1 MVSGG
6 CVIVTQRIGCCHVG
20 KAQYTCPMTDE
31 AAFNLNGEAVSLAAC
46 DPTESLLR
54 WLNRHDFHG
63 TKEGCADGDCGACT
77 VAMIEKDVA
86 GKRQYRAVN
95 SCLLPLGAV
104 VGREIVS
111 IEGVADGAKLHP
123 VQQAMV
129 DHSGSQCG
137 YCTPGIVM
145 SLFAGYYA
153 GELDDHATEGNL
165 CRCTGYAPIRRA
177 TASLRTGA
185 AAAGRFVAA
194 LEREPRFGSVPG
206 LIGYFNPADIGEA
219 MALKQAHPRSQW
231 IAGATDLGVEL
242 SRGRRRNERFIA
254 LDRIEELK
262 QITIGADTISIGA
275 AVSLS
280 RIEQELAGR
289 IPALDQMLR
298 WFAARQVRNRATFG
312 GNLGTSSP
320 IGDLLPVLLAL
331 DGIIELHGSDGRR
344 EIAAADFFT
353 GYRQTARTDDELVV
367 AVHLPRRDWR
377 SASFKVAKRPSDD
390 ISIVAAT
397 FALGLD
403 RDRRVEHVRLAYGGV
418 AALPLRA
425 RATENLVLGRRLD
438 EETLTR
444 CAQML
449 HEEFTPMS
457 DHRASAGYRRALC
470 VNLFARFV
478 AEQMT

>member
-1 MVSGG
+1 MA
-6 CVIVTQRIGCCHVG
+6 IVTQRLGCCHVG
-20 KAQYTCPMTDE
+20 KAQYTCRMTDE
-31 AAFNLNGEAVSLAAC
+31 PAFILNGEAVTLAGS
-46 DPTESLLR
+46 DPTGSLLR
-54 WLNRHDFHG
+54 WLNRHHHHG

-77 VAMIEKDVA
+77 VAMVGCDA
-86 GKRQYRAVN
+86 RGKRQYQAVN

-111 IEGVADGAKLHP
+111 VEGVADGADLHP

-129 DHSGSQCG
+129 EHSGSQCG
-137 YCTPGIVM
+137 YCTPGFVM

-177 TASLRTGA
+177 TTQLRADEVRADRFA
-185 AAAGRFVAA
+185 AALQETRRIASTPA
-194 LEREPRFGSVPG
+194 LG
-206 LIGYFNPADIGEA
+206 GYFNPVDIAEA
-219 MALKQAHPRSQW
+219 LAFRQEHPGSQW

-242 SRGRRRNERFIA
+242 SRGRNRDGTFIS
-254 LDRIEELK
+254 LDRIDELK
-262 QITIGADTISIGA
+262 QITIDADSITIGA
-275 AVSLS
+275 GVSLS

-312 GNLGTSSP
+312 GNLGTASP

-331 DGIIELHGSDGRR
+331 DGRIELQGPGGRR
-344 EIAAADFFT
+344 EIGAADFFT
-353 GYRQTARTDDELVV
+353 GYRQTARADDELVV
-367 AVHLPRRDWR
+367 AVHLPRSEWR
-377 SASFKVAKRPSDD
+377 NASFKVAKRQSDD

-397 FALGLD
+397 FVLGLD
-403 RDRRVEHVRLAYGGV
+403 GDRRVEHVRLAYGGV
-418 AALPLRA
+418 AATPVRA
-425 RATENLVLGRRLD
+425 RSTENFLLGRRLD

-449 HEEFTPMS
+449 HDEFAPLS

-470 VNLFARFV
+470 ANLFARFV
-478 AEQMT
+478 AEQLA